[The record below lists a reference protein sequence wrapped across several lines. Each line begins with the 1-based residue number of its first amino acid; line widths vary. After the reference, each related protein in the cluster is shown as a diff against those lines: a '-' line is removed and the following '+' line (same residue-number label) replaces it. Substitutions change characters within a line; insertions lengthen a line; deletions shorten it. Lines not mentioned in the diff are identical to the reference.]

1 MTHTFKLRR
10 PLAVLAATTL
20 LAVLAIPGASAMAPQ
35 ARAQQPSI
43 RKALPERSSIY
54 DIQDS
59 NIQTAAQAA
68 PLSTVA
74 RLPRVEGSAITECPQ
89 AGLSDNQPRP
99 LDLRN
104 KDQVEQLGDQ
114 GNDIR
119 VNQDYSCFPQN
130 ETSIAVSSREP
141 RNLVAGANDYRLGTG
156 SSGFYASTDGGKSWY
171 DGIIPFP
178 SGPAGIT
185 RGEGIIPSGG
195 DPVVAFD
202 RAGVAYYSQIGF
214 FRGTDVGGVFVSRST
229 NGGFTWSRACI
240 PVDATPDDPN
250 DDAAVC
256 GGPGDVRQPGDGLVA
271 FTADNDTDPNS
282 SVSFDDKEWMTVGPR
297 PDGVEPVCFT
307 PITRTATDCDQA
319 VIGADRLY
327 VTFTRFAPP
336 DPALGFGNS
345 QIYLSYSDDQARSW
359 SPPNAISGSAPFC
372 VNFGTGES
380 DDCDLNQYSVPT
392 VNPKTGHLYVAWL
405 NGNTLDEDQYVMVR
419 SKDGGQ
425 TFEGPFFI
433 TSIYDLNYPRGVN
446 GRTDCVDRGQGDTRQ
461 VLTNNCFRLNSG
473 GNIVVDKRGGKYA
486 DDLYVVVS
494 DNRNG
499 TIASTNVDVFL
510 FKSNDGGTTWI
521 GPTRVN
527 DDRSVAPPDR
537 DCGRDPQSIT
547 GDPSAC
553 GGAADYG
560 NDQWFPWV
568 DINEKGHLNVVFHDR
583 RLDAN
588 SEESE
593 WPDSRQRRGNYLAWF
608 WGAQC
613 EVSKA
618 DSLECTASEAST
630 ITQPTEPVDPGAGP
644 QPGQGQH
651 SFPLRN
657 FAISDV
663 PFNLDYTF
671 RAGLFMGDYNNV
683 AVSNNNAY
691 AFWTDSRN
699 GRSSQEQPGRNPICE
714 QSDVFLDIY
723 GSNGRASGASARS
736 TDALFLVTPCPV
748 SKK

>member
-1 MTHTFKLRR
+1 MAPTFNLQRTLIMTM
-10 PLAVLAATTL
+10 AALL
-20 LAVLAIPGASAMAPQ
+20 LAVLTIPGATAMAPQ
-35 ARAQQPSI
+35 EPAAQPPSGKP
-43 RKALPERSSIY
+43 RPERSGIY
-54 DIQDS
+54 DLSDATAIAG
-59 NIQTAAQAA
+59 AAQAG
-68 PLSTVA
+68 PLAAA
-74 RLPRVEGSAITECPQ
+74 RHPNLEGSAITECPQ
-89 AGLSDNQPRP
+89 AGLTDKQPRP
-99 LDLRN
+99 LDLRE
-104 KDQVEQLGDQ
+104 KDRVEQLSDHG
-114 GNDIR
+114 GDIR

-130 ETSIAVSSREP
+130 ETSIAVSPREP
-141 RNLVAGANDYRLGTG
+141 RNLVGGANDYRLGTG

-178 SGPAGIT
+178 SGPADIT
-185 RGEGIIPSGG
+185 RGESFIPSGG
-195 DPVVAFD
+195 DPAITFD

-240 PVDATPDDPN
+240 PTDTTPTDTN

-271 FTADNDTDPNS
+271 FTADNDTDPNA
-282 SVSFDDKEWMTVGPR
+282 SVSFDDKEWMTAGPR
-297 PDGVEPVCFT
+297 PSGVQPVCYT
-307 PITRTATDCDQA
+307 PIMRAVIDCDEE
-319 VIGADRLY
+319 VVGVDRLY

-336 DPALGFGNS
+336 EPTLGFGNS
-345 QIYLSYSDDQARSW
+345 RIYLSHSDDQGRSW
-359 SPPNAISGSAPFC
+359 SPPKAISGSAPFC
-372 VNFGTGES
+372 VNFGTGE
-380 DDCDLNQYSVPT
+380 DEDCDINQYSVPT
-392 VNPKTGHLYVAWL
+392 VNPKTGHLFVGFL
-405 NGNTLDEDQYVMVR
+405 NGNTLDEDQYAMVR
-419 SKDGGQ
+419 SKDGGE
-425 TFEGPFFI
+425 TFEGPFFV

-446 GRTDCVDRGQGDTRQ
+446 GRSDCVDRGQQSTRQ
-461 VLTNNCFRLNSG
+461 VLTNSCFRLNSA
-473 GNIVVDKRGGKYA
+473 GNILVDKRGGQYA
-486 DDLYVVVS
+486 DDLYVVIA

-499 TIASTNVDVFL
+499 TIASSNVDVFL
-510 FKSNDGGTTWI
+510 LKSNDGGNTWI

-547 GDPSAC
+547 GDPSRC

-583 RLDAN
+583 RLDRN
-588 SEESE
+588 SEDSE

-613 EVSKA
+613 QVSKA
-618 DSLECTASEAST
+618 DSHECTASEAT
-630 ITQPTEPVDPGAGP
+630 IITQPTGPVDPGAGP
-644 QPGQGQH
+644 QPGQGQR
-651 SFPLRN
+651 SFPFKN

-683 AVSNNNAY
+683 AVAGNKAY

-699 GRSSQEQPGRNPICE
+699 GRSSQDQPGRNPICE

-723 GSNGRASGASARS
+723 DSNSKASGTSAQS
-736 TDALFLVTPCPV
+736 TDALFVVTRCPV
-748 SKK
+748 AK